1 MQISGA
7 VTCLLARGSRKSYVR
22 PGFLL
27 LSQEE
32 YPDAGGGR
40 WSVLK
45 KTRGA
50 VLLETQLFPYI
61 NRNGVLV
68 HKDVNGL
75 GADKTLRHV
84 QVAAERIPFSAP

>member
-1 MQISGA
+1 MQISGG
-7 VTCLLARGSRKSYVR
+7 VTCWLARGSRKSYVR

-50 VLLETQLFPYI
+50 VLLETQFFSYLS
-61 NRNGVLV
+61 RNGILV
-68 HKDVNGL
+68 HHDVYGL
-75 GADKTLRHV
+75 GPDKTL
-84 QVAAERIPFSAP
+84 